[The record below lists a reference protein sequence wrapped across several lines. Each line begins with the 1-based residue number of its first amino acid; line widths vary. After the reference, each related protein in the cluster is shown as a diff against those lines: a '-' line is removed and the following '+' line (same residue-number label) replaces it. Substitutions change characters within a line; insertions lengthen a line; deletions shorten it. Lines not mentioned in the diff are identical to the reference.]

1 MTEHPHHDDE
11 FVLFAGNIGCNVAGR
26 AGHSFMVSPFFE
38 LPPSGAAQL
47 PLFNGMTAFLC
58 FAVFSK
64 ATSMASTTTV
74 LGGDGVF
81 CVPGPGTT
89 LRDQLDRKVLN
100 DGGTPSGQLHAWKSR
115 FPQIMETNSDY

>member
-1 MTEHPHHDDE
+1 
-11 FVLFAGNIGCNVAGR
+11 
-26 AGHSFMVSPFFE
+26 MVSPFFE

-100 DGGTPSGQLHAWKSR
+100 DGGTPSGQFLINEEFIA
-115 FPQIMETNSDY
+115 TLDYLVAPACGRV